1 MKKVVLASVLAGL
14 GIASSDAFAAYGSV
28 SMDRGYPTYQ
38 QPNYAR
44 SRQYNQPA
52 PKPQYNN
59 QYRSNDYR
67 SGNSNFYAGG
77 MLGFNMTEL
86 TENAP
91 FTNLSY
97 VTHTSN
103 GEEIT
108 NYTTSY
114 DYDMSMHFGLF
125 AGIKLSNM
133 PIRVEAEYLMIN
145 SDGGDENLS
154 YVDSSGDRQAINYNI
169 TGEQTTSGFMFNA
182 YYDFENMEGMML
194 APYVGGGIGWLTI
207 ETEDANG
214 QGVELDAMMGYNII
228 LGAKMPMEGFSLA
241 FDYRYLM
248 MPEDGHNVGGVNYDI
263 ENTSHMFNAK
273 IMFGF

>member
-1 MKKVVLASVLAGL
+1 
-14 GIASSDAFAAYGSV
+14 
-28 SMDRGYPTYQ
+28 
-38 QPNYAR
+38 
-44 SRQYNQPA
+44 
-52 PKPQYNN
+52 
-59 QYRSNDYR
+59 
-67 SGNSNFYAGG
+67 